1 MSEKANENA
10 TPSGFNASIKEGP
23 GKMTPEQ
30 AAQTVSRGK
39 IKLVMPIMDGDKEY
53 KELAY
58 DFNKLTGWELARAI
72 DTGADLRTR
81 NSGNI
86 SDREALCLFS
96 AAAAKC
102 NGLDAKDVQ
111 ERIGP
116 VDAILAINTAS
127 VFFRG
132 SLMAG
137 FLRIASE

>member
-10 TPSGFNASIKEGP
+10 TPKGFSASNRETGT
-23 GKMTPEQ
+23 MTPEQ
-30 AAQTVSRGK
+30 AAQAVSSGK
-39 IKLVMPIMDGDKEY
+39 IRLVTPIMDGDKEY
-53 KELAY
+53 TELAY

-102 NGLDAKDVQ
+102 NELDARDVQ

-137 FLRIASE
+137 YLRIASE